1 MSTLNG
7 KVAVVTGGG
16 RGIGRGVSLA
26 LAAEGAKVVVN
37 DFFKDTEGAA
47 ADQVVEEMTSAGG
60 AALADYGDVSTFA
73 GGAAIVDAAVEH
85 FGRIDI
91 LVMCAGNFGF
101 IPTLDVPEDHWDLTM
116 AVHLKGH
123 FACSQA
129 AARHMVAQGEG
140 GRIITFASRGAFY
153 MTQPA
158 YAAAKAGI
166 MGLTTALAGDLG
178 KHGITA
184 NCVLPSAG
192 TQLFP
197 GDDPKART
205 FGGMPASRSLDPSDI
220 SPLVTYLASEEAK
233 DITGR
238 FMYASG
244 GDVCVFAQPLSV
256 RGGSNTYLRKDG
268 RWTPH
273 ELGELL
279 PGVLGVGQ

>member
-16 RGIGRGVSLA
+16 RGVGRGISLA
-26 LAAEGAKVVVN
+26 LAAAGAQVVVN
-37 DFFKDTEGAA
+37 DFFKDSEGAA
-47 ADQVVEEMTSAGG
+47 ADRTADEITSAGG
-60 AALADYGDVSTFA
+60 TALANYGDVSTFA
-73 GGAAIVDAAVEH
+73 GGAAIVDAAVER

-91 LVMCAGNFGF
+91 LVMCAGNFGPV
-101 IPTLDVPEDHWDLTM
+101 PTLDVTEDHWDLTM
-116 AVHLKGH
+116 SVHLKGH

-129 AARHMVAQGEG
+129 AARHMVEQGDG

-184 NCVLPSAG
+184 NCILPSAG

-197 GDDPKART
+197 GNDPRART
-205 FGGMPASRSLDPSDI
+205 FGGMPASRSLDPEDI
-220 SPLVTYLASEEAK
+220 APIVTYLAGDDAK
-233 DITGR
+233 DITAR
-238 FMYASG
+238 FFYASG
-244 GDVCVFAQPLSV
+244 GDICAFAQPLAV

-268 RWTPH
+268 RWTPE

>member
-1 MSTLNG
+1 MSTLTG

-16 RGIGRGVSLA
+16 RGVGRGVSLA
-26 LAAEGAKVVVN
+26 LAAHGAHVLVN
-37 DFFKDTEGAA
+37 DFFKDADGSA
-47 ADQVVEEMTSAGG
+47 ADKVVEEITAAEGSA
-60 AALADYGDVSTFA
+60 AASTGDVSTFA
-73 GGAAIVDAAVEH
+73 GGAAIIDAAVER
-85 FGRIDI
+85 FGRVDI
-91 LVMCAGNFGF
+91 VVMCAGNFGNV
-101 IPTLDVPEDHWDLTM
+101 PTLELTEDHWDLTLG
-116 AVHLKGH
+116 VHLKGH
-123 FACSQA
+123 VAVSQA
-129 AARHMVAQGEG
+129 AARHMTEQGSG

-184 NCVLPSAG
+184 NCILPSAG

-197 GDDPKART
+197 GDDPRART
-205 FGGMPASRSLDPSDI
+205 FGGMPASRSLDPEDI
-220 SPLVTYLASEEAK
+220 APIVTYLAGDDAK

-238 FMYASG
+238 FFYASG
-244 GDVCVFAQPLSV
+244 GDICAFAQPLAV

-268 RWTPH
+268 RWTPE